1 MDIGSYIDVG
11 IPAVVIIMMMLVGL
25 RLQVGDFRRV
35 LERPGLVAAALIVQP
50 LLLPALAGGAGWLV
64 GAAPLVTIA
73 LVLIAACPAG
83 VLSNVYTAV
92 AGGNVALS
100 VTLTA
105 AGTLLSIVT
114 VPLVTSVGFSL
125 SPGHVQAGVSVPL
138 SRTAADL
145 VLTILVPIGAGMVA
159 RQAVIQRPRLE
170 RGLQA
175 AGALGTLA
183 LVGTLLVTQWKT
195 VTEDLLHLSL
205 AVAIF
210 SAVAVLAGIGL
221 GHVVPTTP
229 GDRVALA
236 LELPGRNLGVAAV
249 VGVHSL
255 GHPEIAGLATAV
267 FVVQVPA
274 LLVASLWVRR
284 LGTR

>member
-1 MDIGSYIDVG
+1 MDIESFVDVG
-11 IPAVVIIMMMLVGL
+11 IPAVVIFMMVLVGL
-25 RLQVGDFRRV
+25 RLQADDFRRV
-35 LERPGLVAAALIVQP
+35 LERPGLVAAALLVQP
-50 LLLPALAGGAGWLV
+50 LLLPALAGGTGWLV
-64 GAAPLVTIA
+64 GAETLVTVA

-105 AGTLLSIVT
+105 TGTLLSVAT
-114 VPLVTSVGFSL
+114 LPLVTSVGFSL
-125 SPGHVQAGVSVPL
+125 IPGHVQAGVSVPL
-138 SRTAADL
+138 SRTVADL
-145 VLTILVPIGAGMVA
+145 VVTILMPIAAGMAA
-159 RQAVIQRPRLE
+159 RRVLTRRPRFE

-175 AGALGTLA
+175 AGAFSTVV
-183 LVGTLLVTQWKT
+183 LVGLLLVTQWKT
-195 VTEDLLHLSL
+195 VTGDLLHLSL
-205 AVAIF
+205 AVVIF
-210 SAVAVLAGIGL
+210 SAVAALAGIGL
-221 GHVVPTTP
+221 ARVMPTTP

-236 LELPGRNLGVAAV
+236 FELPGRNLGVAAV
-249 VGVHSL
+249 VGVNSL